1 MVKPA
6 PKIDDRTATIIAEQV
21 QTLLGVYAPEW
32 KEFDTDPA
40 TGQRKPQGISAGIIG
55 VFSRF
60 CEIVIQRIDRVPD
73 KNLLAFLNL
82 LGASR
87 LPPQPARVPLTF
99 SLVKGSTVDAIV
111 PAGTQVAAPP
121 GEGEKEPI
129 IFETE
134 RELVVTSVQFA
145 SIFVSDPQQDTW
157 SDRTSWLTPS
167 NPIESFVFR
176 GDRPI
181 EHSLYLAC
189 DELLTLPI
197 PKTVTFTIQSSP
209 VNPLA
214 NLPLIWSYSDG
225 KDWQV
230 LPVNSSIDREW
241 QVSIANC
248 PIPVP
253 RSIEG
258 IAASWIKV
266 QLNQPL
272 PAGLSPLP
280 SIQSIQASIR
290 VERSDLLPDLAFNN
304 TIPLDL
310 TKDFYPFGETPH
322 LNDAF
327 YFASQEIFSKVGAI
341 VTVNITLNDTV
352 PVNPTGNIQV
362 AWEAWD
368 GSAWQPLSV
377 NSSNSASKF
386 LQTGSVTF
394 TRPNSMGLRE
404 ENGKKNYWI
413 RVRIVGGNYGQ
424 ETIPGQSSTFT
435 TLTQTS
441 QNINN
446 KGLLTVNS
454 VRGFMP
460 NDRIQI
466 AAGTNTQEIREI
478 ESVNLSNNSLTL
490 KTALQN
496 THPVGT
502 GVWLANTAVVS
513 PLSPPFVKSL
523 KLSYTYDTSG
533 SKKPLSACQSYNNF
547 TYENCTN
554 STSFFPFKSSGETKQ
569 ALYLG
574 FTLPQN
580 RSDFPDR
587 PFSLFVRLADLK
599 DGGKSVPL
607 EPSHSRQVGAT
618 GKTVSHQL
626 SVTNDTSQ
634 SVTWMMMVL
643 GNTWMANVSSSIT
656 LGAYE
661 TKSLEV
667 KITIPES
674 PNQQKRDRAFLRLYH
689 PADNPTL
696 IYSTI
701 LDTFIG
707 ETLPPSD
714 RVQLSWQYWNG
725 QAWSKFTIEED
736 GTENFTRSGLI
747 RFLVP
752 ADFHPKTEF
761 GQSERYWLRV
771 QKLQGEYAVEPQV
784 QWLALNTTFAKQ
796 SITISNEILGSSD
809 GTENQKFRTTRSP
822 ILDGQTLQV
831 REPEMPSVAER
842 ENLQKIYGN
851 NAIVVDRDA
860 AGNAQKIWV
869 TWQEV
874 PDFYASGRRDR
885 HYTLNHLTGEIQF
898 GNGLNGMSPPTG
910 IGNIRMTRYQT
921 GGGKIGNR
929 NANTIIQLKTTIPYV
944 EKVTNL
950 EPAAGG
956 ADAETLDSLKERMPR
971 TIRHG
976 GRAVTLEDYEDL
988 AMLASP
994 EVARAKCVTLRNLTP
1009 SSEGEDF
1016 SEYRQVVPGTTSI
1029 IIVPRSQENKPL
1041 PSLELL
1047 DRVRNAFNT
1056 NSTLTAKVSVV
1067 SPLYICVSVTA
1078 EIALI
1083 SLDGASAVEQA
1094 VEQKLTQFLHPLTG
1108 GLDGNGWDFGRE
1120 PYKSDF
1126 YRQIESVSG
1135 VDHVRSLRIGL
1146 TVNGEE
1152 NDEQN
1157 ATQVEAIRQTGLF
1170 LVHSGK
1176 HTIDLVFEES

>member
-1 MVKPA
+1 MVKPD
-6 PKIDDRTATIIAEQV
+6 PKIDDRTAATITEQV
-21 QTLLGVYAPEW
+21 QKLLAVYAPEW
-32 KEFDTDPA
+32 KEFEIDLA

-60 CEIVIQRIDRVPD
+60 CEIVIQRLDRVPD

-99 SLVKGSTVDAIV
+99 SLAKGATVDAIV

-134 RELVVTSVQFA
+134 RELVVTSAQLV
-145 SIFVSDPQQDTW
+145 SIFVRDFPQDMW

-167 NPIESFVFR
+167 NPIEGFVFR

-197 PKTVTFTIQSSP
+197 AKTVTFTFQSSQADR
-209 VNPLA
+209 LA
-214 NLPLIWSYSDG
+214 QLPLIWSYWNG
-225 KDWQV
+225 KDWQ
-230 LPVNSSIDREW
+230 LLTDSSIDREG

-253 RSIEG
+253 RSIDG
-258 IAASWIKV
+258 ITASWIKV
-266 QLNQPL
+266 QLNQVVF
-272 PAGLSPLP
+272 AGSNLP

-290 VERSDLLPDLAFNN
+290 VDRNDLLPDISLNN
-304 TIPLDL
+304 TTPIDS
-310 TKDFYPFGETPH
+310 TKEFYPFGETPN

-327 YFASQEIFSKVGAI
+327 YLASQEVFSKVGAI
-341 VTVNITLNDTV
+341 VTVHITLNDIA
-352 PVNPTGNIQV
+352 PVNPTGNIHV

-368 GSAWQPLSV
+368 GSAWQPLSLTL
-377 NSSNSASKF
+377 SNPASKF

-394 TRPNSMGLRE
+394 PRPNSMGLRT
-404 ENGKKNYWI
+404 ENGKTNYWI
-413 RVRIVGGNYGQ
+413 RVRIIGGNYGQ
-424 ETIPGQSSTFT
+424 ESIPGQTSTFT
-435 TLTQTS
+435 TLAQAS
-441 QNINN
+441 QNLNN

-496 THPVGT
+496 AHPVGM
-502 GVWLANTAVVS
+502 GVWLANNAIVS
-513 PLSPPFVKSL
+513 PLSPPFLKSL
-523 KLSYTYDTSG
+523 KLSYTYNTSG
-533 SKKPLSACQSYNNF
+533 SKKQLSACQSYNDF
-547 TYENCTN
+547 TYENCLGLADP
-554 STSFFPFKSSGETKQ
+554 FLPFKSSAETKS

-574 FTLPQN
+574 FMLPQN
-580 RSDFPDR
+580 RGDFPNR
-587 PFSLFVRLADLK
+587 PLSVFARLANLK
-599 DGGKSVPL
+599 DWKKS
-607 EPSHSRQVGAT
+607 
-618 GKTVSHQL
+618 
-626 SVTNDTSQ
+626 D
-634 SVTWMMMVL
+634 
-643 GNTWMANVSSSIT
+643 
-656 LGAYE
+656 
-661 TKSLEV
+661 
-667 KITIPES
+667 
-674 PNQQKRDRAFLRLYH
+674 
-689 PADNPTL
+689 
-696 IYSTI
+696 
-701 LDTFIG
+701 
-707 ETLPPSD
+707 
-714 RVQLSWQYWNG
+714 VQLSLQYWNEKT
-725 QAWSKFTIEED
+725 WSKFTIQED

-752 ADFHPKTEF
+752 ADFQPKAEF
-761 GQSERYWLRV
+761 GRSDLYWLR
-771 QKLQGEYAVEPQV
+771 LQQSKGEYTVEPQV

-796 SITISNEILGSSD
+796 SITIANEILGSSD
-809 GTENQKFRTTRSP
+809 ETENQKFKTTRSP

-831 REPEMPSVAER
+831 LEPEMPSVVER
-842 ENLQKIYGN
+842 ETLQKLYKN
-851 NAIVVDRDA
+851 DAIVVDLDV
-860 AGNAQKIWV
+860 AGNIQKIWV

-874 PDFYASGRRDR
+874 PDFYASGGRDR

-898 GNGLNGMSPPTG
+898 GNGLNGMIPPAG

-929 NANTIIQLKTTIPYV
+929 KANAIVQLKTTIPYV
-944 EKVTNL
+944 EKVTNP
-950 EPAAGG
+950 EPAMGG
-956 ADAETLDSLKERMPR
+956 ADAETLESLKERMPR

-994 EVARAKCVTLRNLTP
+994 EVARAKCVPLRDLTP
-1009 SSEGEDF
+1009 SSEGEIF
-1016 SEYRQVVPGTTSI
+1016 SEYHQVVPGTTSI
-1029 IIVPRSQENKPL
+1029 IIVPRSLEAKPL
-1041 PSLELL
+1041 PSRELL
-1047 DRVRNAFNT
+1047 DRVYNAFNT
-1056 NSTLTAKVSVV
+1056 NSTLTAKISVV
-1067 SPLYICVSVTA
+1067 APLYICVSVAA
-1078 EIALI
+1078 EIVPI
-1083 SLDGASAVEQA
+1083 SPDGASAVEQA

-1108 GLDGNGWDFGRE
+1108 GLDGSGWDFGRE

-1135 VDHVRSLRIGL
+1135 VDYVRSLKIEQ

-1152 NDEQN
+1152 NDEQ
-1157 ATQVEAIRQTGLF
+1157 VEAIRQAGLF

-1176 HTIDLVFEES
+1176 HAIDLVFEES

>member
-6 PKIDDRTATIIAEQV
+6 PKIDDRTAAVITEQI
-21 QTLLGVYAPEW
+21 QTLLEVYAPEW

-60 CEIVIQRIDRVPD
+60 CEIIIQRLDRVPD

-87 LPPQPARVPLTF
+87 LPPQLARVPLTF
-99 SLVKGSTVDAIV
+99 SLAKGSTVNAIV

-145 SIFVSDPQQDTW
+145 SIFVHDPQQDKW
-157 SDRTSWLTPS
+157 SDRTSWLTPNDS
-167 NPIESFVFR
+167 IEGFVFR
-176 GDRPI
+176 GDRQI

-197 PKTVTFTIQSSP
+197 PKTVTFTIQFSQ
-209 VNPLA
+209 VNSLA
-214 NLPLIWSYSDG
+214 QLPLIWSYWDG
-225 KDWQV
+225 KNWQPLSV
-230 LPVNSSIDREW
+230 TFSIDREW
-241 QVSIANC
+241 QVSIPNC
-248 PIPVP
+248 PIPVT
-253 RSIEG
+253 RLIDSIT
-258 IAASWIKV
+258 ASWIKV
-266 QLNQPL
+266 QLDRPVL
-272 PAGLSPLP
+272 AGSSTLP

-290 VERSDLLPDLAFNN
+290 VDRSDLLPDLAFNN

-310 TKDFYPFGETPH
+310 TKDFYPFGETPR
-322 LNDAF
+322 LNNAF
-327 YFASQEIFSKVGAI
+327 YLASQEVFSKVATVATT
-341 VTVNITLNDTV
+341 VTVNITMSDMV

-362 AWEAWD
+362 AWEAWN

-377 NSSNSASKF
+377 NSSNPEAVKF
-386 LQTGSVTF
+386 LQSGSVTF

-404 ENGKKNYWI
+404 VNGKTNYWI
-413 RVRIVGGNYGQ
+413 RIRIVGGNYGQ
-424 ETIPGQSSTFT
+424 DSVPGQVSTFT
-435 TLTQTS
+435 TLNQTS

-466 AAGTNTQEIREI
+466 AVGTNTQEFREI
-478 ESVNLSNNSLTL
+478 ESIDIPSNRLTL

-502 GVWLANTAVVS
+502 GVLLANNTVVS
-513 PLSPPFVKSL
+513 PLSPPFLKSL

-533 SKKPLSACQSYNNF
+533 SKKPLSSCHSYNNF

-554 STSFFPFKSSGETKQ
+554 LTKPFLPFRSSGETNSS
-569 ALYLG
+569 LYLG

-580 RSDFPDR
+580 RSDFPDS
-587 PFSLFVRLADLK
+587 PFSLFVRLADLN
-599 DGGKSVPL
+599 DGAK
-607 EPSHSRQVGAT
+607 
-618 GKTVSHQL
+618 
-626 SVTNDTSQ
+626 
-634 SVTWMMMVL
+634 
-643 GNTWMANVSSSIT
+643 
-656 LGAYE
+656 
-661 TKSLEV
+661 
-667 KITIPES
+667 
-674 PNQQKRDRAFLRLYH
+674 
-689 PADNPTL
+689 
-696 IYSTI
+696 
-701 LDTFIG
+701 
-707 ETLPPSD
+707 SD
-714 RVQLSWQYWNG
+714 RLQLSWQYWNG
-725 QAWSKFTIEED
+725 QAWSKFTVEKD

-752 ADFHPKTEF
+752 ADFKPKTEF

-771 QKLQGEYAVEPQV
+771 QKLQGKYAVEPQV
-784 QWLALNTTFAKQ
+784 QYFALNTTFAKQ
-796 SITISNEILGSSD
+796 SITIANEILGSSD
-809 GTENQKFRTTRSP
+809 GTENQKFRTTRAP
-822 ILDGQTLQV
+822 ILDGQALQV
-831 REPEMPSVAER
+831 REPEMPSTTEG

-851 NAIVVDRDA
+851 DAIIVERDE
-860 AGNAQKIWV
+860 AGNAHKIWV
-869 TWQEV
+869 MWQEV
-874 PDFYASGRRDR
+874 PDFYASAGRDR
-885 HYTLNHLTGEIQF
+885 HYTLNHITGEIQF
-898 GNGLNGMSPPTG
+898 GNGLNGMIPLTG
-910 IGNIRMTRYQT
+910 IGNIRMARYQT
-921 GGGKIGNR
+921 GGGKIGNQ
-929 NANTIIQLKTTIPYV
+929 NANTIVQLKTTIPYV

-950 EPAAGG
+950 EPATGG
-956 ADAETLDSLKERMPR
+956 ADAETLESLKERMPR

-988 AMLASP
+988 AMLAST
-994 EVARAKCVTLRNLTP
+994 EVARAKCVPLRNLTP
-1009 SSEGEDF
+1009 SSGSEDF
-1016 SEYRQVVPGTTSI
+1016 LEYSQMVPGAISI
-1029 IIVPRSQENKPL
+1029 IIVPRSLEAKPL

-1056 NSTLTAKVSVV
+1056 SSTLTAKFSVI
-1067 SPLYICVSVTA
+1067 SPLYICISVAA
-1078 EIALI
+1078 EVALI

-1094 VEQKLTQFLHPLTG
+1094 IEQKLTRFLHPVTG

-1135 VDHVRSLRIGL
+1135 VDHVRSLRIEQ
-1146 TVNGEE
+1146 TVNGEK
-1152 NDEQN
+1152 N

-1176 HTIDLVFEES
+1176 HAIDLVFEES

>member
-1 MVKPA
+1 
-6 PKIDDRTATIIAEQV
+6 
-21 QTLLGVYAPEW
+21 
-32 KEFDTDPA
+32 
-40 TGQRKPQGISAGIIG
+40 
-55 VFSRF
+55 
-60 CEIVIQRIDRVPD
+60 
-73 KNLLAFLNL
+73 
-82 LGASR
+82 
-87 LPPQPARVPLTF
+87 
-99 SLVKGSTVDAIV
+99 
-111 PAGTQVAAPP
+111 
-121 GEGEKEPI
+121 
-129 IFETE
+129 
-134 RELVVTSVQFA
+134 
-145 SIFVSDPQQDTW
+145 
-157 SDRTSWLTPS
+157 
-167 NPIESFVFR
+167 
-176 GDRPI
+176 
-181 EHSLYLAC
+181 
-189 DELLTLPI
+189 
-197 PKTVTFTIQSSP
+197 
-209 VNPLA
+209 
-214 NLPLIWSYSDG
+214 
-225 KDWQV
+225 
-230 LPVNSSIDREW
+230 
-241 QVSIANC
+241 
-248 PIPVP
+248 
-253 RSIEG
+253 
-258 IAASWIKV
+258 
-266 QLNQPL
+266 
-272 PAGLSPLP
+272 
-280 SIQSIQASIR
+280 
-290 VERSDLLPDLAFNN
+290 LPDLAFNN

-377 NSSNSASKF
+377 NSSNPASKF
-386 LQTGSVTF
+386 LQTGLVTF

-424 ETIPGQSSTFT
+424 ETIPGQISTFT

-554 STSFFPFKSSGETKQ
+554 STSFLPFKSSGETKS

-580 RSDFPDR
+580 RIDFPDR
-587 PFSLFVRLADLK
+587 PFSLFVRLADLNE
-599 DGGKSVPL
+599 G
-607 EPSHSRQVGAT
+607 
-618 GKTVSHQL
+618 
-626 SVTNDTSQ
+626 
-634 SVTWMMMVL
+634 
-643 GNTWMANVSSSIT
+643 
-656 LGAYE
+656 
-661 TKSLEV
+661 V
-667 KITIPES
+667 K
-674 PNQQKRDRAFLRLYH
+674 
-689 PADNPTL
+689 
-696 IYSTI
+696 
-701 LDTFIG
+701 
-707 ETLPPSD
+707 SD

-725 QAWSKFTIEED
+725 QVWSKFTVEED

-994 EVARAKCVTLRNLTP
+994 EVARAKCVPLRNLTP

-1176 HTIDLVFEES
+1176 HTIDLVVEES